1 MRSEQLGLRRLD
13 LGGWGRGG
21 WGQGNR
27 GQGGWGQ
34 GGWGRRICGWGF
46 GIGRIVVGA

>member
-1 MRSEQLGLRRLD
+1 MVGGVRSEELGSRRLD
-13 LGGWGRGG
+13 LGGWG
-21 WGQGNR
+21 QGN
-27 GQGGWGQ
+27 WGQ

>member
-1 MRSEQLGLRRLD
+1 MRSEELGSRRLD
-13 LGGWGRGG
+13 LGGWGRGC

-27 GQGGWGQ
+27 GQ